1 MYPVPVSTSSPPLPF
16 PLPPSSPPL
25 SLSLAISSS
34 FALRREEE
42 RETRYTCKHHGRA
55 CVYERGRLYTY
66 ESRRIS
72 GHTTGAEISFIYPRL
87 PASLLT
93 VYPQHLVHHDRVC
106 IQPCTRDRA
115 CRVYACTR
123 TPLPPSLSLSHI
135 VSSVAVSLCD
145 SAQRRRYAVLF
156 AR

>member
-1 MYPVPVSTSSPPLPF
+1 MYPVPVSTSSPPLPS
-16 PLPPSSPPL
+16 PLPAPL
-25 SLSLAISSS
+25 SLSLPLAISSS

-55 CVYERGRLYTY
+55 CVYERARLYTY

-106 IQPCTRDRA
+106 IRPCTRDRA

-123 TPLPPSLSLSHI
+123 TPPPSPSLSHI